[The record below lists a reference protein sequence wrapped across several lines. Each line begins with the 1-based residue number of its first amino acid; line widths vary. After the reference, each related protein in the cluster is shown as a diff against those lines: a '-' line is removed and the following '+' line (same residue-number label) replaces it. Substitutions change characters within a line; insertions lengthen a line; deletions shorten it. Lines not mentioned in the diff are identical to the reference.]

1 MPLLLPVVLLCAQV
15 AALVVSLRRGLWR
28 TVPAWTAYLI
38 VATIHVIIGVVLSMD
53 IGRQYPMSMLY
64 LEPAIILG
72 QIAFSFESSVRFLGI
87 EWKGR
92 PLEGKLLIWL
102 IPLVPAGIVLPIEFG
117 FVRDALSSWSG
128 HEGESLR
135 LVYTVRLF
143 LAVTLLF
150 VLAAMMVA
158 AKIGKRVTPRLALVH
173 HRIIA
178 AYLGCAVCG
187 YFGKSYV
194 SDTVDTAFTIV
205 FFIIGPLLC
214 FAIWSQAMWNA
225 SPADLEPARAGAG
238 GNEDI
243 NLFESRRGVSAEYSH
258 E

>member
-1 MPLLLPVVLLCAQV
+1 MVPLLLPVVLLCAQV
-15 AALVVSLRRGLWR
+15 AALVVALRRGLWR
-28 TVPAWTAYLI
+28 AVPAWTAYLI
-38 VATIHVIIGVVLSMD
+38 VATIHVIVGVVLAMG
-53 IGRQYPMSMLY
+53 IGRQYPMSLLY

-87 EWKGR
+87 EWRGR

-102 IPLVPAGIVLPIEFG
+102 IPLVPAAIVLPIEFG

-143 LAVTLLF
+143 LALTLLF
-150 VLAAMMVA
+150 VLAAMMLA
-158 AKIGKRVTPRLALVH
+158 AKIGKRPTPRLAVIH

-187 YFGKSYV
+187 YFGKTYV
-194 SDTVDTAFTIV
+194 SDSIDTVFTIV
-205 FFIIGPLLC
+205 FFVIGPLLC
-214 FAIWSQAMWNA
+214 FAIWSRMMWNA
-225 SPADLEPARAGAG
+225 SPADLEPARTDSG
-238 GNEDI
+238 GMEDM
-243 NLFESRRGVSAEYSH
+243 NLFESRGGISSEMQS
-258 E
+258 